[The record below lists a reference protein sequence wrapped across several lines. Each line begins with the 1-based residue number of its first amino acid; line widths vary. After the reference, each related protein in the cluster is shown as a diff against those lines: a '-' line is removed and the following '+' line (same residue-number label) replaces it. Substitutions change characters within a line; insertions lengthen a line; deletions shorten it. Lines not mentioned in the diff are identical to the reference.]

1 MRNVPDVCTDRTAQR
16 ARGRLPAA
24 LLLLSLSAILPL
36 FASGD
41 DGSPDMPPRF
51 RADPAAVVAAAAS
64 ATAERF
70 PDADAVT
77 LDERFHVALAPD
89 GTEVVWDDE
98 WIKVLTEK
106 GRRAHSAIAVDY
118 SARYGGAN
126 VLCVEIVGTNGQVR
140 AVDFG
145 KTLKTATDNS
155 SMGAN
160 IVDPMDKTLRCAV
173 PGLAVGEI
181 RHVRTRRHTFKTR
194 MKGAWAE
201 AFALEYFQ
209 PIVSTVVTVDHPADL
224 PVVHAVVRNPFGRTC
239 VRASDEKSP
248 NGRTLMK
255 WTVRDVPQAFS
266 EPGMPH
272 LLSCVQSLHLSTVR
286 DWKDVSRWY
295 WSVCERHLAK
305 TTPAMTNKVAKLVKG
320 RATPDEKMRAV
331 FKFVSQEIR
340 YMGLTL
346 EGVSPGYEPH
356 DVDVTFANR
365 YGVCRDK
372 AALLVAMLRI
382 AGFEA
387 YPVMIHTKRK
397 KDAQVPSPYF
407 NHAIAAVADASAPGG
422 YRLMDP
428 TDESTRDLLPGYL
441 CDKSFLVAHPV
452 GETLRTSPVVDFR
465 KNMFSVDTSGT
476 FAPDGSL
483 LLETSFAFDG
493 LCDTILRDAMLSD
506 RPSKRRRFFDG
517 IWSSAASGA
526 EMLSCKIEPENLRDI
541 ERPLRAR
548 TVVRVPD
555 AILRGRTRDSISL
568 PFITRHFSLVGV
580 MLDENTALEDRRFP
594 LCMPSTAG
602 AQETVRLTMGDATGR
617 AVHLPEKCEIGTNG
631 YSFALNA
638 VCTSGVLTVSRRIAV
653 DAMEFDVPTYHAL
666 RYLCKDTETADRAEA
681 QFEALDEEED
691 ASYNVLRSESYVHFT
706 SPRSWVETNVVEKK
720 ILGRNGLKSASELK
734 IRYAPSTRSVELV
747 SATVS
752 NRSGRV
758 RSVTPKEVN
767 VMDCGWAA
775 SAPRYPASKILV
787 ANLPAVEIGSVIRTV
802 VATTVTNS
810 PTAYTAIA
818 CKGGI
823 EPYGFERYEY
833 HVPDGMPFKWWE
845 NRLGHEG
852 TNGVYRWEW
861 SDPERI
867 PNEPLKLRVDKW
879 LPTFKV
885 SAADWRT
892 QHGGLV
898 DALARA
904 RRLGSAEARRKGAE
918 LTAACA
924 TPQERITAIRKFM
937 STHMRMA
944 GPDVFELPFDSA
956 FTPPDTSMSDAYAS
970 RADCRNLLF
979 SLLEGAG
986 FDCSFVLSTSDRFGY
1001 QESDDEYRGVPLPDA
1016 FDALVIRAV
1025 WTDGWLPFFR
1035 DRQVFWVAGENEY
1048 TPVEASAWLGDSF
1061 YDPVADEFGTIGK
1074 GVDDVWRAKKSA
1086 TVRMEVRENC
1096 GVDFDVSIST
1106 YGSAVGPMRKRDAE
1120 RLPEKR
1126 SRMYQQ
1132 MLGHLSQNA
1141 TATSELHVDSKSY
1154 PFVMS
1159 FSAYADDY
1167 AQKAGDTL
1175 TVRLPTFSTELFSI
1189 GVAPR
1194 NSPLALPGENP
1205 EEEKYEV
1212 LFPKGWTEIEH
1223 LPEPCVLINP
1233 TNVDDV
1239 WLLHRVKSRV
1249 EDGRLVVT
1257 VSRTTQR
1264 PRMTILPADY
1274 FAFLEDWNRRAS
1286 STAGRTIVVRRPHP
1300 SK

>member
-1 MRNVPDVCTDRTAQR
+1 MNAVDVCTGRTAKR
-16 ARGRLPAA
+16 ARTRLAA
-24 LLLLSLSAILPL
+24 AFLLLSLSAPSPL
-36 FASGD
+36 FASED
-41 DGSPDMPPRF
+41 DTLDMPPRF
-51 RADPAAVVAAAAS
+51 RAVPAEVAAAAES
-64 ATAERF
+64 VTAARF

-77 LDERFHVALAPD
+77 LDERLHAFLEAD
-89 GTEVVWDDE
+89 GTEVVWNDE

-118 SARYGGAN
+118 NARYGGAN

-140 AVDFG
+140 AVDFT
-145 KTLKTATDNS
+145 KTLKVATDNS

-201 AFALEYFQ
+201 AFALEHFQ
-209 PIVSTVVTVDHPADL
+209 PIVSTVVTVDYPAEL
-224 PVVHAVVRNPFGRTC
+224 PVVHAVVRNPFEKTC
-239 VRASDEKSP
+239 VRAPDEKSA

-295 WSVCERHLAK
+295 WSVCERHLAR
-305 TTPAMTNKVAKLVKG
+305 TTPAMTNKVAELVKG
-320 RATPDEKMRAV
+320 RVTPDDRMRAV

-382 AGFEA
+382 AGLEA
-387 YPVMIHTKRK
+387 YPVMIHTKMK

-407 NHAIAAVADASAPGG
+407 NHAIAAVADASAPCG

-441 CDKSFLVAHPV
+441 CDKSFLVAHPA

-465 KNMFSVDTSGT
+465 RNMFSVDTSGS

-483 LLETSFAFDG
+483 LLETAFAFDG
-493 LCDTILRDAMLSD
+493 LNDTIVRDILLSR
-506 RPSKRRRFFDG
+506 RPSKRRLFFNDVWTSVAG
-517 IWSSAASGA
+517 GA

-548 TVVRVPD
+548 TVVRIPD

-568 PFITRHFSLVGV
+568 PFTTRHFSAVGA
-580 MLDENTALEDRRFP
+580 MLDENTALETRRFP

-602 AQETVRLTMGDATGR
+602 AVETMRLTMGNATGR
-617 AVHLPEKCEIGTNG
+617 AVHLPPKCEIGTNG
-631 YSFALNA
+631 YSFALDA
-638 VCTSGVLTVSRRIAV
+638 VCTSGVLTASRRIAV

-681 QFEALDEEED
+681 QFEAPDEEED
-691 ASYNVLRSESYVHFT
+691 AAYNVLRSESYVHFT

-752 NRSGRV
+752 NRRGRV
-758 RSVTPKEVN
+758 TSVTPKEIN

-787 ANLPAVEIGSVIRTV
+787 ANLPAVQIGSVIRTV
-802 VATTVTNS
+802 VVTTVTNS

-823 EPYGFERYEY
+823 EPYGLERYEY
-833 HVPDGMPFKWWE
+833 HVPASMPFKWRE
-845 NRLGHEG
+845 DGLRHEG

-861 SDPERI
+861 SNPERI
-867 PNEPLKLRVDKW
+867 PNEPSQPRVDKW

-892 QHGGLV
+892 QHGALV

-904 RRLGSAEARRKGAE
+904 RRLGSAGARRKGAE
-918 LTAACA
+918 LATACA

-937 STHMRMA
+937 STHIRMA

-956 FTPPDTSMSDAYAS
+956 FTPPDKSMSDAYAS

-1001 QESDDEYRGVPLPDA
+1001 QESDGEYRDVPLPEA
-1016 FDALVIRAV
+1016 FDALVVRAV

-1061 YDPVADEFGTIGK
+1061 YDPVADEFGIIGE
-1074 GVDDVWRAKKSA
+1074 GVDDVWKAKKTA
-1086 TVRMEVRENC
+1086 AMRMEVRENC
-1096 GVDFDVSIST
+1096 GVDFDFSVST
-1106 YGSAVGPMRKRDAE
+1106 YGAAVGSMRKRDVE

-1141 TATSELHVDSKSY
+1141 AATSELHVDSKSY
-1154 PFVMS
+1154 PFVIS

-1175 TVRLPTFSTELFSI
+1175 TVRLPAFAKDLFSI

-1194 NSPLALPGENP
+1194 KSPLALPGTSP

-1212 LFPKGWTEIEH
+1212 VFPRGWTEVEH
-1223 LPEPCVLINP
+1223 LPESYVLINP
-1233 TNVDDV
+1233 ANAGDV
-1239 WLLHRVKSRV
+1239 WLRHEVTSRV
-1249 EDGRLVVT
+1249 EDGRLVVA
-1257 VSRTTQR
+1257 VSRATER
-1264 PRMTILPADY
+1264 PRMTILPSDY

-1286 STAGRTIVVRRPHP
+1286 SPAGRTIVVRRSHP
-1300 SK
+1300 TK